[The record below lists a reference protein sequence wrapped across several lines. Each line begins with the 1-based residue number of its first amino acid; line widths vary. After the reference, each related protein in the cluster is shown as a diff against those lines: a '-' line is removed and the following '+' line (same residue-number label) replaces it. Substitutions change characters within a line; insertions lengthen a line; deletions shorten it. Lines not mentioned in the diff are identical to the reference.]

1 MLICISPCV
10 SHSDVV
16 WLCVR
21 VEQASVRSEHS
32 GSVVE
37 SRGPGLRHPG
47 LLLPLSGSVT
57 IMQGLSHNC
66 LLNCLI
72 ESQLRHPRMLSLLH
86 PRESPE
92 VGLLGERPNEGS
104 FSKWIPG
111 TQRGLVRCS
120 DFVGR
125 FLV

>member
-1 MLICISPCV
+1 MFICISPCV

-16 WLCVR
+16 CRACVLLKHPF
-21 VEQASVRSEHS
+21 VQSTSC
-32 GSVVE
+32 SVVE
-37 SRGPGLRHPG
+37 SYGPGSRRPG
-47 LLLPLSGSVT
+47 LLLPLPGSVT
-57 IMQGLSHNC
+57 IMWGLSHNH

-72 ESQLRHPRMLSLLH
+72 ESQLGHPRMLSLLH
-86 PRESPE
+86 PGESPE

-111 TQRGLVRCS
+111 AQGGVVRCS